1 MLETLI
7 TVLLSCGVLIAVVL
21 IKPNITIKGK
31 QFSIYWLAPLIGAI
45 VIICLGLLS
54 PKEVLSG
61 LTASGEV
68 NPIKILVLF
77 ISMTIISVFLD
88 NAGFFRYLAGR
99 VLAKSKSGQ
108 RGLFNALYLMVSV
121 LTVFTSNDII
131 ILTFTP
137 FICYFT
143 LSADLD
149 PIPYL
154 IAEFIA
160 ANTWSMALIIGNP
173 TNIYLASSAGIDFF
187 LYISK
192 MLLPT
197 VLAGVVSFCLLRLIF
212 RKQLAKP
219 IAHTTSNA
227 RFEDKGAVIIG
238 LVHLIGCIVF
248 LSIASYLSLP
258 MWKISLGFCISLI
271 IVSSIYLLF
280 SGNGFHLLRD
290 TVKRAPFDIIP
301 FVLAM
306 FVLVLALDKYGTT
319 ASLSVLLDTGNNMNA
334 LTFGISSFLTAN
346 IINNIPM
353 SVLFSSIIGYLPD
366 GGRSAALYAS
376 IIGSNLGAFFTPLG
390 ALAGIMWMDLLKH
403 HHVKLTFL
411 QFIKYG
417 ALISLAALGAA
428 LIGLA
433 IVL

>member
-1 MLETLI
+1 M
-7 TVLLSCGVLIAVVL
+7 
-21 IKPNITIKGK
+21 
-31 QFSIYWLAPLIGAI
+31 
-45 VIICLGLLS
+45 
-54 PKEVLSG
+54 
-61 LTASGEV
+61 
-68 NPIKILVLF
+68 
-77 ISMTIISVFLD
+77 
-88 NAGFFRYLAGR
+88 
-99 VLAKSKSGQ
+99 
-108 RGLFNALYLMVSV
+108 FNALYLMVSL

-353 SVLFSSIIGYLPD
+353 SVLF
-366 GGRSAALYAS
+366 
-376 IIGSNLGAFFTPLG
+376 
-390 ALAGIMWMDLLKH
+390 
-403 HHVKLTFL
+403 
-411 QFIKYG
+411 
-417 ALISLAALGAA
+417 
-428 LIGLA
+428 
-433 IVL
+433 